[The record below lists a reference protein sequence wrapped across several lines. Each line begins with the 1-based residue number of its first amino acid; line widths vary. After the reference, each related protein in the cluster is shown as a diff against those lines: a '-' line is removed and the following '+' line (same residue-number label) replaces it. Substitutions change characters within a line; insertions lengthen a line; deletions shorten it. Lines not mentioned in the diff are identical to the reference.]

1 MHILTPRKVV
11 FERQA
16 GLPVPPPE
24 GVALGPLEPLPIL
37 VGGGGRAGG
46 GGGVPLFVAPVVGVR
61 TVAQPHHRPAGSLL
75 AAVRVD
81 GPSVLK
87 AL

>member
-1 MHILTPRKVV
+1 MHTLTPRKVV
-11 FERQA
+11 FEGQA

-24 GVALGPLEPLPIL
+24 GVALRPLKPLPIL
-37 VGGGGRAGG
+37 VGGRGGAGG

-61 TVAQPHHRPAGSLL
+61 AVAQAHHRSAGALL